1 MDMEI
6 ISWVFALLALTG
18 TILNSRRNKFGFFCW
33 IASNLWMAVTSICA
47 GLIPQGIL
55 FFIYLILAIY
65 GIIKWSLIEQDET
78 PKVKK
83 WKR

>member
-1 MDMEI
+1 MNAEI
-6 ISWVFALLALTG
+6 LNWGMALLALAG
-18 TILNSRRNKFGFFCW
+18 TILNSRRNKLGFFCW

-65 GIIKWSLIEQDET
+65 GVIKWSLIEQDET